1 MNSGFKKIVRN
12 IFASANPEQMAMGMV
27 DAFVQKNPNYS
38 GLWEQAKRM
47 AGSGNAKEKAVNM
60 FNERGVDIEKVVDAT
75 IKEINQ

>member
-12 IFASANPEQMAMGMV
+12 ILASANPEQMAMGMV

-38 GLWEQAKRM
+38 SLWEQAKRM
-47 AGSGNAKEKAVNM
+47 AGTGNAKEKAVNM